1 MKSRILFL
9 VLALALLVLLTQA
22 CAGGGN
28 DEAVTE
34 KAVTDDELGLSKAS
48 VFSTPDPIV
57 AGSTAKDPGEN
68 EPLGAYFSG
77 SPPVVSHDISDFV
90 PIKIGEN
97 SCLECHDL
105 HEQIGEEVASG
116 DPTPMPASHYTDLR
130 RNPDEV
136 TTKVIGARFVCTQC
150 HAPQSDAVPL
160 VANTYRQ

>member
-9 VLALALLVLLTQA
+9 VLALALLVLLAQA

-68 EPLGAYFSG
+68 ELLGAYFSG
-77 SPPVVSHDISDFV
+77 SPPVVS
-90 PIKIGEN
+90 GEN

-150 HAPQSDAVPL
+150 HVPQSDAAPL
-160 VANTYRQ
+160 VANTYHQ